1 MAVTRRQMLAL
12 PIWAGTAVGCASVGR
27 RMSAGG
33 GGGYVE
39 LATSGP
45 AAAPT
50 TILVA
55 MPDTPQTR
63 QVWTG
68 LGDELGKQY
77 RLVAVRV
84 DGAGAADVFAE
95 AIRRHHPAGIVL
107 MNNPTVAAYRSYQRA
122 MGGDRFP
129 PAVIVMTSFLTG
141 QVTHVS
147 CATGIS
153 YEVPLITV
161 VTNLRK
167 LIASPL
173 ERIGVV
179 VRSAQRAF
187 VAGQAALA
195 RREQISVVEQE
206 VSAEPNPSEL
216 KWALR
221 RLKGDVD
228 AIWILNDD
236 RLLTPRLI
244 AEGWLPGLSERPF
257 CPTIVGAASLVS
269 ARQPFGTFAVLPDH
283 VALGA
288 QAAELMFDIAD
299 GSWVIPPDAQVLLP
313 LSTTTAVDLAQARA
327 HFSLREDALRQVD
340 RIVDQD

>member
-1 MAVTRRQMLAL
+1 MALTRRQMLAL
-12 PIWAGTAVGCASVGR
+12 PIWVGTTFGCSSVGR
-27 RMSAGG
+27 RMNV
-33 GGGYVE
+33 GGGYFE
-39 LATSGP
+39 LASGGP
-45 AAAPT
+45 ATAQA

-77 RLVAVRV
+77 RLVALRV
-84 DGAGAADVFAE
+84 DGAGAADVIAE
-95 AIRRHHPAGIVL
+95 GIRRHHPAGLVL

-122 MGGDRFP
+122 AGGDRFP

-141 QVTHVS
+141 RVTHVA

-173 ERIGVV
+173 ERIGVI
-179 VRSAQRAF
+179 VRGSQRAF
-187 VAGQAALA
+187 VTGQAQLA
-195 RREQISVVEQE
+195 RREQISVTEQE
-206 VSAEPNPSEL
+206 VSADPSSSEL

-221 RLKGDVD
+221 RIKGKVD
-228 AIWILNDD
+228 ALWILNDD

-244 AEGWLPGLSERPF
+244 AEGWLSGLHERPF

-269 ARQPFGTFAVLPDH
+269 SRQPFGTFAVLPDH

-288 QAAELMFDIAD
+288 QAADLLFDIAD
-299 GSWVIPPDAQVLLP
+299 QNWVIPDDAQVQLP
-313 LSTTTAVDLAQARA
+313 LSTTTAVDLVQARA
-327 HFSLREDALRQVD
+327 HFPLREDALRQLD
-340 RIVDQD
+340 RIVDQE

>member
-1 MAVTRRQMLAL
+1 MALTRRQALVL
-12 PIWAGTAVGCASVGR
+12 PIWAGTAFGCASVGKR
-27 RMSAGG
+27 TRA

-39 LATSGP
+39 LGASGP
-45 AAAPT
+45 AAPT
-50 TILVA
+50 ATILVA

-63 QVWTG
+63 QVWNG
-68 LGDELGKQY
+68 LSDELGKQY
-77 RLVAVRV
+77 RLVALRV
-84 DGAGAADVFAE
+84 DGSDAAEVLAE
-95 AIRRHHPAGIVL
+95 GIRRHGPQGLVL

-122 MGGDRFP
+122 VGGDRFP

-141 QVTHVS
+141 HLTQVS

-173 ERIGVV
+173 ERIGVI
-179 VRSAQRAF
+179 VRGAQRAF
-187 VAGQAALA
+187 VTGQADLA
-195 RREQISVVEQE
+195 RREQITVIDQE
-206 VSAEPNPSEL
+206 VSADPTSSEL

-221 RLKGDVD
+221 RIKHQVD
-228 AIWILNDD
+228 ALWILNDD

-244 AEGWLPGLSERPF
+244 AEGWLPGLNERPF

-269 ARQPFGTFAVLPDH
+269 ARNSFGTFAVLPDH

-288 QAAELMFDIAD
+288 QAAGLLFDIAD
-299 GSWVIPPDAQVLLP
+299 ESWQIAGDAQVQLP
-313 LSTTTAVDLAQARA
+313 LSTTTAVDLVQARA

-340 RIVDQD
+340 RILDEN

>member
-1 MAVTRRQMLAL
+1 MALTRRQALLL
-12 PIWAGTAVGCASVGR
+12 PIWAGTTVGCSSIAR
-27 RMSAGG
+27 RAGAGG
-33 GGGYVE
+33 GYLE
-39 LATSGP
+39 LASGGAGS
-45 AAAPT
+45 AAA

-63 QVWTG
+63 QVWSG
-68 LGDELGKQY
+68 LADELGKQY

-84 DGAGAADVFAE
+84 DGADAADVIGE
-95 AIRRHHPAGIVL
+95 GIRRHTPAALVL
-107 MNNPTVAAYRSYQRA
+107 MNNPTVAAYRSYQRIV
-122 MGGDRFP
+122 GGDRFP

-141 QVTHVS
+141 HVTHVL

-173 ERIGVV
+173 ERIGVI
-179 VRSAQRAF
+179 VRGSQRAF
-187 VAGQAALA
+187 VAGQAELA
-195 RREQISVVEQE
+195 RREQINVTEQE
-206 VSAEPNPSEL
+206 VSADPNSSEL

-221 RLKGDVD
+221 RIKGQID
-228 AIWILNDD
+228 ALWILNDD

-244 AEGWLPGLSERPF
+244 TEGWLPGLNERPF

-288 QAAELMFDIAD
+288 QAADLMFDIAD
-299 GSWVIPPDAQVLLP
+299 QGWQIPGDAQVQLP

-340 RIVDQD
+340 RILDQD